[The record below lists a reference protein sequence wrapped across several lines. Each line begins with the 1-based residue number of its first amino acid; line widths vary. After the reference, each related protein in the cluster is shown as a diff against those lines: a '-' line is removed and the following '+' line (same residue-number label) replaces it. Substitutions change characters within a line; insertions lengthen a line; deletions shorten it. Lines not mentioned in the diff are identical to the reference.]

1 MTAAAITPE
10 PTDLTRCV
18 LADNPSGMTLAGTNT
33 YLLAAPDAD
42 TVIVVDPGPV
52 EGAEQHWDAVQ
63 DAAAGRTIDLILVT
77 HRHGDHTGAV
87 ELFHERSG
95 APVRAHSS
103 AWCRQAEPLSP
114 GEQIQAAGV
123 RVQVLH
129 TPGHTSD
136 SVCLLLPDDGP
147 AGSVLTGDTIL
158 GQGTTMLDHPDG
170 TLADYLDSL
179 DRLEALGAARVLPAH
194 GRALDSVA
202 QVAAQYRAHRQERLD
217 QVRGLLESRPEAE
230 RDAVTAQE
238 LAAEVYPGLSGTV
251 QRVASL
257 TMAAHLRYLREA
269 PAPGRSGAPSA

>member
-1 MTAAAITPE
+1 MTSAASTPE

-18 LADNPSGMTLAGTNT
+18 LADNPSGMTLSGTNT
-33 YLLAAPDAD
+33 YLLSAPESD

-52 EGAEQHWDAVQ
+52 EDAERHWDAVQ
-63 DAAAGRTIDLILVT
+63 EAAAGRRVELILVT

-87 ELFHERSG
+87 DLFHERSG
-95 APVRAHSS
+95 APVRAHSPE
-103 AWCRQAEPLSP
+103 WCRQAEPLSP
-114 GEQIQAAGV
+114 GEQIEAARV

-136 SVCLLLPDDGP
+136 SVCFHLPDDGP

-179 DRLEALGAARVLPAH
+179 DRLEALGQARVLPAH
-194 GRALDSVA
+194 GPALDSVA
-202 QVAAQYRAHRQERLD
+202 QAAAQYRAHRQERLD
-217 QVRGLLESRPEAE
+217 QVRALLESRPEAE
-230 RDAVTAQE
+230 RDAVTAEE

-251 QRVASL
+251 QRVATQ
-257 TMAAHLRYLREA
+257 TMAAHLRHLRET
-269 PAPGRSGAPSA
+269 PAAGRSGAASA